1 MDKKRLQEVENL
13 DLWSVS
19 PEVKGISKVY
29 VAVMNTDRVFRI
41 WHNGLGMIYPP
52 ILCLAYENAVSNILE
67 TSLQIC
73 DFIKVVLGN
82 FKDYYA
88 IGTGMSYMDKTEI
101 NHFKKTD
108 HYYVFCVCYNSC
120 PIRDLQKV
128 GGKMINLKVASTMF
142 LLVCFLSQKNS
153 LCETWKNVFYFT
165 SNVLFVLQKIKV

>member
-1 MDKKRLQEVENL
+1 MDKKQLQEVENL

-41 WHNGLGMIYPP
+41 WHNGLGMICPP

-88 IGTGMSYMDKTEI
+88 IGTG
-101 NHFKKTD
+101 
-108 HYYVFCVCYNSC
+108 
-120 PIRDLQKV
+120 
-128 GGKMINLKVASTMF
+128 
-142 LLVCFLSQKNS
+142 
-153 LCETWKNVFYFT
+153 
-165 SNVLFVLQKIKV
+165 